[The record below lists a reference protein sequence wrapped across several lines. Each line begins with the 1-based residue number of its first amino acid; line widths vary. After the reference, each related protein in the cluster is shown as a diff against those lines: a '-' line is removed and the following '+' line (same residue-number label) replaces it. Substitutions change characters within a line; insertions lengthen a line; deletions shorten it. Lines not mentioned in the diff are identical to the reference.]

1 MTTRRRLLCGM
12 ALFASAAAL
21 ALPAQADIRVGVVLS
36 TTGPAAAIGIPSK
49 NTVQMWPATIG
60 GQRAQVIVLDDAS
73 DPSMAVRDVRKLI
86 AEDKVD
92 VIVGPTIVPTALASL
107 DAVAEG
113 QTPMITLAA
122 SASIVE
128 PQDAKRRWAFKMP
141 QNDSQMATLVTQH
154 MADNGVHTVGFIGF
168 TDAYGES
175 WWREFSKLADV
186 RKLRVVANER
196 FARTDTSVTGQI
208 LKLMAAKPDAIL
220 IAGAGTPAALP
231 QRTLVERGYKG
242 RIYQTH
248 GIASTEFLKVGGKD
262 VESTLFP
269 TGPVVVARE
278 LPAGH
283 PVRKVAV
290 EFADRYEAKYGPNTV
305 TQFAGDAWGA
315 WQLLDNATAR
325 ALKTSATPGT
335 PAFRA
340 ALRDALETTRD
351 LTVPNGVLNLNTQD
365 HQGFDQRSRVMGII
379 KNGRFAYA
387 GPR

>member
-49 NTVQMWPATIG
+49 HTVQMWPATIG

-73 DPSMAVRDVRKLI
+73 DPSMAVRNVRKLI

-113 QTPMITLAA
+113 QTPMVTLAA

-220 IAGAGTPAALP
+220 IAGAGTPAWRASCRPATRCARSPWNLP
-231 QRTLVERGYKG
+231 IAMKPSTVPTPSRSSRAMHGARGSC
-242 RIYQTH
+242 
-248 GIASTEFLKVGGKD
+248 ST
-262 VESTLFP
+262 TP
-269 TGPVVVARE
+269 RR
-278 LPAGH
+278 GH
-283 PVRKVAV
+283 
-290 EFADRYEAKYGPNTV
+290 
-305 TQFAGDAWGA
+305 
-315 WQLLDNATAR
+315 
-325 ALKTSATPGT
+325 S
-335 PAFRA
+335 RA
-340 ALRDALETTRD
+340 APRPARPPSAPPCATRWK
-351 LTVPNGVLNLNTQD
+351 
-365 HQGFDQRSRVMGII
+365 RRAI
-379 KNGRFAYA
+379 
-387 GPR
+387 

>member
-175 WWREFSKLADV
+175 WSREFSKLADV

-325 ALKTSATPGT
+325 ALKTSAKPGT

>member
-73 DPSMAVRDVRKLI
+73 DASMAVRDVRKLI

-325 ALKTSATPGT
+325 ALKTSAKPGT